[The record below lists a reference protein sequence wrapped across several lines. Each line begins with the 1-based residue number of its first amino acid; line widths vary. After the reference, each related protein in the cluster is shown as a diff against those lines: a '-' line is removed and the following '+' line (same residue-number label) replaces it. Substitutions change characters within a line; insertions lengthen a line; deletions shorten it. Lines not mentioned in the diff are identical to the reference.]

1 MWLPLKEKVSFQK
14 KIKFTRYCPQFYT
27 FIIWLFYT
35 FFNINLDS
43 LYLVPQAH
51 EKNLVVINNDVDN
64 RIEEVKPL
72 PRQVITL
79 TFDNEELCECGD
91 FEKVIQTEHMR
102 NSQPAVIVHPTQ
114 LLPVLPA
121 TSQSRSTQAGVIV
134 TPEQAVEPVA
144 MQSPAPTLIQ
154 NSQVGSPASA
164 FAVPWHAV
172 VPVLSSSSVLS
183 GRALSPENDVQENE
197 SMDHDVLPSPAD
209 EDDDDDVFESENGD
223 ISGGNGDVGRAQLAP
238 QRRTQSTSSLHGKDT
253 KVNSKL
259 K

>member
-1 MWLPLKEKVSFQK
+1 M
-14 KIKFTRYCPQFYT
+14 
-27 FIIWLFYT
+27 
-35 FFNINLDS
+35 
-43 LYLVPQAH
+43 YLVPQSQ
-51 EKNLVVINNDVDN
+51 EKNLVVINNDLDN
-64 RIEEVKPL
+64 RIEDVKPL
-72 PRQVITL
+72 PRQVITS
-79 TFDNEELCECGD
+79 TFDHKDLCKGGD
-91 FEKVIQTEHMR
+91 FEKVIQTDHMR

-144 MQSPAPTLIQ
+144 THSPASTIQ

-172 VPVLSSSSVLS
+172 VPVLSSSSILS

-197 SMDHDVLPSPAD
+197 SVDHDVLPSPAE

-223 ISGGNGDVGRAQLAP
+223 ISGANGDVGRAQLAP

-253 KVNSKL
+253 KVNLKL
-259 K
+259 ISFGCV